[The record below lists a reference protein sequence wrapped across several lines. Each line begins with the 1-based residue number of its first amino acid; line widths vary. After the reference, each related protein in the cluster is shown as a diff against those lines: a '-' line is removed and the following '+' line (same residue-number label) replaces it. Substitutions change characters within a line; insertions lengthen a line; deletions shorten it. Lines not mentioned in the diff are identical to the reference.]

1 MGNDRRQFSGLAH
14 RASAVL
20 ICLPQLYEVALID
33 ISARGALV
41 ETRGKVEIK
50 PGDRARLR
58 VLTEKGNQAF
68 EAEVL
73 IVHCSELGIGLEIEA
88 IDHHASCGLQRL
100 IGTNSGGADLTA
112 RTLPELIEANF
123 CANTAP
129 AVARARPGGA
139 SRRASA
145 LAPAIAID

>member
-1 MGNDRRQFSGLAH
+1 MGNDRRQFFGRAH

-33 ISARGALV
+33 ISAHAALV

-68 EAEVL
+68 EVEALV
-73 IVHCSELGIGLEIEA
+73 VHRSELGIGLELDT

-100 IGTNSGGADLTA
+100 IGMNSGGLDLSA
-112 RTLPELIEANF
+112 RTLPDLIEANF

-129 AVARARPGGA
+129 AVARTRPRGA

-145 LAPAIAID
+145 LALAIVID